1 MKIFHS
7 LQSVFLKDTAITI
20 GNFDGVHLGHMRLI
34 NALKQTNKKTGVV
47 TFSNHPM
54 HILTPKADHTPL
66 YSLEQNLQFL
76 KEANVDF
83 VVLLTFTKQLA
94 NQSYTE
100 FLSSLKKHLNFSDLI
115 LGKGSTI
122 GKNKEGTPKKIEA
135 LGQKLN
141 FKCQFLEKKK
151 INNIPVSTSKIKQL
165 LLKNDTA
172 LAEKMLRRKYTE
184 HYPSSSSS
192 SSSG

>member
-1 MKIFHS
+1 MKIFKS
-7 LQSVFLKDTAITI
+7 LDTVFLKDTAITI
-20 GNFDGVHLGHMRLI
+20 GNFDGVHLGHIQLI
-34 NALKQTNKKTGVV
+34 DALKRTGKTTGVV

-76 KEANVDF
+76 KEVDVDF

-100 FLSSLKKHLNFSDLI
+100 FLSFLKKHLDFSDLI

-122 GKNKEGTPKKIEA
+122 GKNKKGTQEKIEA
-135 LGQKLN
+135 FGHTLD

-151 INNIPVSTSKIKQL
+151 INNIPISTSKIKQL
-165 LLKNDTA
+165 LLKNDTV
-172 LAEKMLRRKYTE
+172 LAEKMLSRKYTGC
-184 HYPSSSSS
+184 YSSSSSS